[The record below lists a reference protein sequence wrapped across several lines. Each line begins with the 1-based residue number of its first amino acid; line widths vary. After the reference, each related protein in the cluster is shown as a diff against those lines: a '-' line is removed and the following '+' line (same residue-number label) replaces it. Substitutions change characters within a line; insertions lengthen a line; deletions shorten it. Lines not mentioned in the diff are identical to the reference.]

1 MCFGISTSVKHEKE
15 IQSHSVIIGEGG
27 NLLNSY
33 QQLVNSI
40 SYCHPDATS
49 PVSTAGVTS
58 ENNKHRHTYN
68 RKWGKTQITFS
79 IVNF

>member
-1 MCFGISTSVKHEKE
+1 MCFGRSTSVKHEKE
-15 IQSHSVIIGEGG
+15 FRAILSLGG
-27 NLLNSY
+27 GKNLLNSY

-40 SYCHPDATS
+40 SYCHPDSTS

-68 RKWGKTQITFS
+68 RKWGKT
-79 IVNF
+79 